1 MTFKEFNL
9 TKNPFELIGR
19 SLASEV
25 PVFWAGMKTQKEQI
39 ENTYLNAN
47 KPRNLIL
54 NWGPFGAGKTHAAFY
69 FKNQSILKQNV
80 EFITLYVR
88 TPLEGNNAIEQLLR
102 DIIDDIS
109 FTKLKE
115 IIKAR
120 VAELGESQLFKL
132 INSTIKSEVYAS
144 AIIKLGDCEPKL
156 TEFMY
161 RYVYGNVTRTELKQ
175 FQLPRALNTEVD
187 YLKFLAGLIV
197 CLTAGNILT
206 RVVLWIDE
214 LENLL
219 YYTSKQFK
227 RLTQGII
234 TLVDT
239 NDNFLVF
246 MNYTLNESDIDTLRI
261 LIGDTLW
268 SRINQKIVFT
278 ELSMDK
284 GLEYCHDLITHY
296 QIEPSTDYFP
306 FEKDSLKVILNSLH
320 TNFLITPYE
329 INKKCS
335 DILYYS
341 LENQVNKITK
351 ERVVS
356 FFNAPR
362 IGGA

>member
-9 TKNPFELIGR
+9 SQNPFELIGR
-19 SLASEV
+19 SLTSEV
-25 PVFWAGMKTQKEQI
+25 PVFWAGMKTQREQI
-39 ENTYLNAN
+39 ENIYINAN

-54 NWGPFGAGKTHAAFY
+54 NWGPFGTGKTHAAFY
-69 FKNQSILKQNV
+69 FKNQSIHVKQNV
-80 EFITLYVR
+80 EFITLYVK
-88 TPLEGNNAIEQLLR
+88 TPLEGSNGIKQLLK

-120 VAELGESQLFKL
+120 IAELGESKLFNL
-132 INSTIKSEVYAS
+132 INSTIKSDVYAS
-144 AIIKLGDCEPKL
+144 ALIKLGDCEPKL

-175 FQLPRALNTEVD
+175 FHLPRALNTEVD

-197 CLTAGNILT
+197 CLTSGNNILT
-206 RVVLWIDE
+206 KVVLWIDE

-239 NDNFLVF
+239 NENLLVF
-246 MNYTLNESDIDTLRI
+246 MNYTLNDDIDTLKI
-261 LIGDTLW
+261 LIGDRLW
-268 SRINQKIVFT
+268 SRINQKIEFT
-278 ELSMDK
+278 ELSMEK

-296 QIEPSTDYFP
+296 QFEPSTDYFP
-306 FEKDSLKVILNSLH
+306 FEKDSLKVILNTLH
-320 TNFLITPYE
+320 TPYD
-329 INKKCS
+329 INKTCS

-341 LENQVNKITK
+341 LENQVKKITK
-351 ERVVS
+351 EKVVS
-356 FFNAPR
+356 FLNPSLNHSFR
-362 IGGA
+362 